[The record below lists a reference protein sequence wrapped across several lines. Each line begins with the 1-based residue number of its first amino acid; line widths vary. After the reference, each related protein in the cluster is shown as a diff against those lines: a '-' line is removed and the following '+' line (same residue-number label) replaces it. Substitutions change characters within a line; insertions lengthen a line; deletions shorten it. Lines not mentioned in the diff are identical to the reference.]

1 MKQIQTTYYLVYR
14 YGESSEHA
22 LVTGGIPN
30 ALLSQTPSV
39 LVSIF
44 RVAWIRGRSKNAF
57 CSHLILL
64 FKPLT
69 QQWIAVFPEPLSRLS
84 QMSSNE
90 LAVLSTLDST
100 SSNLAGD
107 GEKKLLTKYD

>member
-44 RVAWIRGRSKNAF
+44 RVA
-57 CSHLILL
+57 
-64 FKPLT
+64 
-69 QQWIAVFPEPLSRLS
+69 
-84 QMSSNE
+84 
-90 LAVLSTLDST
+90 
-100 SSNLAGD
+100 
-107 GEKKLLTKYD
+107 